1 MKKLM
6 FAILAMLP
14 MALVAQNYHKY
25 YNSLHPY
32 PTPAQVVSEQVRIE
46 KNAFYEQVL
55 EQTQAES
62 ERIMY
67 KIGESNKKVEQE
79 AHQLLQRQANATPK
93 QKQAQQAMAGDMMQ
107 IIQELGIPM
116 EKLEE
121 MSEEEIE
128 ALVMPKVA
136 ANTGLS
142 PEVMEKLSK
151 MSDRE
156 AEAYMKAHPEL
167 MSSFQNSRFG
177 QQAMDMQGMAR
188 VEEAGQA
195 DMDRLNRLMELNNQV
210 IEARLG
216 WASDMSKH
224 GNWGNGKAFSQEFTA
239 PYYERITEIYLECW
253 SRVEREDP
261 VTNGDYSERPT
272 PAFVRSYYDRM
283 NAVVDEANQALAD
296 KWCKMLQEDVVYYR
310 NEIEK
315 LLPICDEQ
323 HRIYN
328 KIQDPSVRIKAD
340 GTMADGAVYS
350 AIQLYVHTLQHRL
363 DIITLEHRETPKTYV
378 PGGGKG

>member
-1 MKKLM
+1 M

-14 MALVAQNYHKY
+14 MALVAQDYHKY
-25 YNSLHPY
+25 YNSLQPY
-32 PTPAQVVSEQVRIE
+32 PTPSQLISEQVRAE
-46 KNAFYEQVL
+46 KNAFYKQVL

-62 ERIMY
+62 DRIMQ
-67 KIGESNKKVEQE
+67 KIGESNKKVQQE
-79 AHQLLQRQANATPK
+79 AQQLMQRQANATPK

-116 EKLEE
+116 EKLAE
-121 MSEEEIE
+121 MSEEEIQ
-128 ALVMPKVA
+128 ALVMPKIA

-167 MSSFQNSRFG
+167 MNSYQNSRFG

-188 VEEAGQA
+188 VEEAGQD
-195 DMDRLNRLMELNNQV
+195 DMERLDRLMELNNQV
-210 IEARLG
+210 NDAREG
-216 WASDMSKH
+216 WASEMNKH
-224 GNWGNGKAFSQEFTA
+224 GNWANGEMFSEEFLA
-239 PYYERITEIYLECW
+239 PYKERITEIYLECW
-253 SRVEREDP
+253 SRVEREYP
-261 VTNGDYSERPT
+261 VTNGDYSARPA
-272 PAFVRSYYDRM
+272 PAYVKSYYDQM
-283 NAVVDEANQALAD
+283 NAVVDEANQALAA
-296 KWCKMLQEDVVYYR
+296 KWCEMQQEDVMYYR

-328 KIQDPSVRIKAD
+328 EIQDPSVRIKAD

-350 AIQLYVHTLQHRL
+350 AIQLYVYALQHRL
-363 DIITLEHRETPKTYV
+363 DIVTLEHREVPKTYI